1 MYLFKQKQRSKK
13 SEIRNSSGWP
23 NFICR
28 AIDYIGI
35 ELIDYFCK
43 NFSLYSMAE
52 EIKDSMEESF
62 MPQTLQD
69 RGIEF
74 IYSQKRPGK
83 KKEKLTEE
91 QWKSLIERFSNPT
104 STYLN
109 KVDIISKNSEKGV
122 DIAVAIRMV
131 ELAEFCDI
139 ICLVS
144 SDKDYIPVLEYLRRK
159 GKLVVTIGAKQNYP
173 LELKNLSYLYIAN
186 DRFYKLF

>member
-1 MYLFKQKQRSKK
+1 
-13 SEIRNSSGWP
+13 
-23 NFICR
+23 
-28 AIDYIGI
+28 
-35 ELIDYFCK
+35 
-43 NFSLYSMAE
+43 MAE